1 MAIVEPASAASGDGR
16 SQGEAISALITAL
29 RGTAPQPPYT
39 ARQQIVKMGD
49 QAVPALTEALRDP
62 DPRLRWEVAKALA
75 EIASPEHT
83 ASIEAGKALVT
94 ALEDNE
100 PGVRWLAAD
109 ALVAMGPASLD
120 PLLHGLLQRSE
131 SVWLREGAH
140 HVLHFFAQGT
150 LAPVIKPIIEA
161 LDGVLPAISVLP
173 PVKQALDQLDLHR
186 AV

>member
-1 MAIVEPASAASGDGR
+1 MAMAGRAAGAGGDGR
-16 SQGEAISALITAL
+16 SRDEAIPALITAL
-29 RGTAPQPPYT
+29 RGTATQPPYT
-39 ARQQIVKMGD
+39 ARQLLVKMGE
-49 QAVPALTEALRDP
+49 QGVPALTEALRDP

-140 HVLHFFAQGT
+140 HVLHFFARGN
-150 LAPVIKPIIEA
+150 LAPVIDPIIEA